1 MYDQDGDDLRSSFTT
16 YLAEGDKV
24 NLFDPQTQPFFGGRD
39 FDPLILFLVVSKWR
53 FSKGSRI
60 LYESIDAKT
69 RR

>member
-24 NLFDPQTQPFFGGRD
+24 NVYFGLG
-39 FDPLILFLVVSKWR
+39 LVTLMVFLVVSKWR

>member
-24 NLFDPQTQPFFGGRD
+24 NSLLRVEHSTQHLLRT
-39 FDPLILFLVVSKWR
+39 IKINEILVVSEWR
-53 FSKGSRI
+53 FSKGARI
-60 LYESIDAKT
+60 LHKGLDAKT